1 MMSKLG
7 LAACSI
13 LTLGWVCLLVFST
26 PLGDS
31 CPCVENL
38 ALEATGLSSS
48 PRFTESIIPLFEDC
62 EEAVDWR
69 AFRKGKDCS
78 FDGGTG
84 GCSGSERIEEFSP
97 RGPRGPRESSTASNR
112 VA

>member
-1 MMSKLG
+1 MSKLG

-13 LTLGWVCLLVFST
+13 LTLGCVCLLVFSA
-26 PLGDS
+26 PVGDRCPWVGNLGF
-31 CPCVENL
+31 
-38 ALEATGLSSS
+38 EAMELSSS
-48 PRFTESIIPLFEDC
+48 PRSTESIMLLFMEDC
-62 EEAVDWR
+62 EEAVAWR
-69 AFRKGKDCS
+69 AFRTGNDCS

-84 GCSGSERIEEFSP
+84 GCSGSDKIDEFSP